1 MGQIFLNTF
10 SQTLL
15 LFIFMLTGFLLKRR
29 KLLPDNSAQVLSK
42 LEMLVIL
49 PALNYKVFAANF
61 NRAVLRE
68 MGGTMLW
75 GLVLLSIVFAL
86 ALLLSRFFAK
96 DRNTRDIY
104 TYSFTIPNYGYV
116 GYALMAALYGE
127 TMLFRM
133 MIFVL
138 PISVFTYTIGMYL
151 LLPYKTITWKRLLNP
166 SFLGILLGLLVGLFE
181 IPMPA
186 VITQASASA
195 SACMAPLA
203 MILTG
208 FVIGSRQIKTLL
220 TDTKVYIACAF
231 RLLILPGLALILFRM
246 IPVPREL
253 AIIVV
258 VYLSMPMGLN
268 TIVFPES
275 AGADSSVGAKMALI
289 SNVAG
294 LFTIPLML
302 SLLG

>member
-1 MGQIFLNTF
+1 
-10 SQTLL
+10 
-15 LFIFMLTGFLLKRR
+15 MLTGFLLKRG

-186 VITQASASA
+186 VITQAAASA

-208 FVIGSRQIKTLL
+208 FVIGSQQIKTLL

>member
-15 LFIFMLTGFLLKRR
+15 LFIFMLTGFLLKRG

-186 VITQASASA
+186 VITQAAASA

-208 FVIGSRQIKTLL
+208 FVIGSQQIKTLL

-253 AIIVV
+253 
-258 VYLSMPMGLN
+258 
-268 TIVFPES
+268 F
-275 AGADSSVGAKMALI
+275 
-289 SNVAG
+289 
-294 LFTIPLML
+294 FF
-302 SLLG
+302 

>member
-1 MGQIFLNTF
+1 
-10 SQTLL
+10 
-15 LFIFMLTGFLLKRR
+15 MLTGFLLKRR

>member
-15 LFIFMLTGFLLKRR
+15 LFIFMLTGFLLKRG

-61 NRAVLRE
+61 NRSVLRE

-86 ALLLSRFFAK
+86 AILLSRFFAK

-186 VITQASASA
+186 VITQAAASA

-231 RLLILPGLALILFRM
+231 RLLILPGLALILFRT
-246 IPVPREL
+246 IPAPREL

>member
-1 MGQIFLNTF
+1 
-10 SQTLL
+10 
-15 LFIFMLTGFLLKRR
+15 
-29 KLLPDNSAQVLSK
+29 
-42 LEMLVIL
+42 MLVIL
-49 PALNYKVFAANF
+49 PALGYKVFAGISACCY
-61 NRAVLRE
+61 LRWA
-68 MGGTMLW
+68 GRCW

-186 VITQASASA
+186 VITQAAA
-195 SACMAPLA
+195 AQACMAPLA

-220 TDTKVYIACAF
+220 TDTKV
-231 RLLILPGLALILFRM
+231 
-246 IPVPREL
+246 
-253 AIIVV
+253 
-258 VYLSMPMGLN
+258 
-268 TIVFPES
+268 
-275 AGADSSVGAKMALI
+275 I
-289 SNVAG
+289 SPAHFG
-294 LFTIPLML
+294 C
-302 SLLG
+302 

>member
-1 MGQIFLNTF
+1 
-10 SQTLL
+10 
-15 LFIFMLTGFLLKRR
+15 MLTGFLLKRG

-61 NRAVLRE
+61 NRSVLRE

-86 ALLLSRFFAK
+86 AILLSRFFAK

-186 VITQASASA
+186 VITQAAASA

-231 RLLILPGLALILFRM
+231 RLLILPGLALILFRT
-246 IPVPREL
+246 IPAPREL